1 MTCQCQFSQGPWHL
15 FFSEIIFWSLFS
27 GKLASI
33 LWCLIFMMD
42 LTNLFF
48 FKTGCWWESTCIA
61 VSWDNTPKATLL
73 ELTGVW
79 QSLGL
84 SVEGGLCG
92 IAWAGCCPL
101 TNPPSFLN
109 TVKFTVLL
117 SNKDRINHNPT
128 GSLLCNTTIQG
139 LLPLSRKCLPD
150 IWISMAEPFPLM
162 EPNDK
167 NLAKAFSCG
176 KP

>member
-1 MTCQCQFSQGPWHL
+1 MPVSVLPRALTSFFFWDYFLKFVFRETCQYTLVFNIYDGFNQF
-15 FFSEIIFWSLFS
+15 I
-27 GKLASI
+27 
-33 LWCLIFMMD
+33 
-42 LTNLFF
+42 FF